1 MESTLLSSLPCSLE
15 ASWCSKL
22 QCADLMSWDPA
33 SPQDR
38 LLMFVSAETS
48 CRMWGLVSL
57 FISWGNRHFN
67 ELLIVLPSKWQR
79 KAWHSTPIIIHAY
92 FCWCHCLGPSLHPP
106 VSLNRCTVIS
116 WVDRMHPRKAM
127 CNMCVMW
134 HFMVSRWMEAPLSRG
149 LLGTGIPTT
158 QVSGFLKKTLN
169 T

>member
-57 FISWGNRHFN
+57 FTSWGNRHFN

-79 KAWHSTPIIIHAY
+79 KARHSTPIIIHAY
-92 FCWCHCLGPSLHPP
+92 FCWCHCLGPSLHPQCP
-106 VSLNRCTVIS
+106 WADAQSFPELTGCIPGRRCVIS
-116 WVDRMHPRKAM
+116 VWCDTL
-127 CNMCVMW
+127 W
-134 HFMVSRWMEAPLSRG
+134 F
-149 LLGTGIPTT
+149 LGEWKLH
-158 QVSGFLKKTLN
+158 SHEDS
-169 T
+169 